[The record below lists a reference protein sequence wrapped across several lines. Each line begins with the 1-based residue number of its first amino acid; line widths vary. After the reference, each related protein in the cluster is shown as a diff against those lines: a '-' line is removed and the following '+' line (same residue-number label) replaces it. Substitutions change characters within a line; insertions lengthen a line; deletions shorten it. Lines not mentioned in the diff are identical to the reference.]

1 MAPGR
6 LDDNGDYTVETTSI
20 DSKKPTV
27 YLLDTFHPEAI
38 KYCRKRFNAIL
49 PGDAGHENWRQNAE
63 YLLIRSSYL
72 TAEDVAQCPN
82 LKAIGKQGVGIDKID
97 AKACE
102 ERGIKIF
109 NTPGVNARA
118 VAETVLALTMGVAR
132 EVPRIVSQQSNGTP
146 VPKETCSGL
155 IIYRKTLGLL
165 GMGNIGEAVARIF
178 RGAFDADIIAYDPF
192 LPADAWSDIPHTRAQ
207 TVEEVLRA
215 SDVLSLHIPLTPKTR
230 DLITYKEMSTM
241 KPNAIIINAAR
252 GGIVNEA
259 DLERS
264 LREGLI
270 WGAGLDC
277 HEQEPPTYEKYSA
290 LWQQR
295 VLSTP
300 HIGAATSQTQ
310 METAVAAAQRLYE
323 YIQKEA

>member
-6 LDDNGDYTVETTSI
+6 LDDNEDFPVESTAV
-20 DSKKPTV
+20 DSRKPTV
-27 YLLDTFHPEAI
+27 YLLDTFHPEAV
-38 KYCRKRFNAIL
+38 KYAQKRFNAIL
-49 PGDAGHENWRQNAE
+49 PGDPGHSNWRQEAE

-72 TAEDVAQCPN
+72 TADDVAQSPK

-97 AKACE
+97 SKACE

-132 EVPRIVSQQSNGTP
+132 EVPRIITQQSHGSA

-155 IIYRKTLGLL
+155 VIYRKTLGLL
-165 GMGNIGEAVARIF
+165 GMGHIGEAVARIF
-178 RGAFDADIIAYDPF
+178 RGAFEANIVAYDPYMA
-192 LPADAWSDIPHTRAQ
+192 ADAWSDIPHTRAQ

-215 SDVLSLHIPLTPKTR
+215 SDVLSIHVPLTPTTR
-230 DLITYKEMSTM
+230 NLISYKEMSIM
-241 KPNAIIINAAR
+241 KPNAILINAAR
-252 GGIVNEA
+252 GGIVNEE

-277 HEQEPPTYEKYSA
+277 HEQEPPSFEKYNA
-290 LWQQR
+290 LWEQR

-300 HIGAATSQTQ
+300 HIGAACSEVQQ
-310 METAVAAAQRLYE
+310 ATATAAAQRLYE
-323 YIQKEA
+323 YIQTKN